1 MFVSS
6 FVFSPVGSPSNTV
19 SFRPARLIFRL
30 NLNRPEKLA
39 ILLSLACST
48 LTGKE
53 RANASLTRL
62 ERTRNYRRVNLFP
75 ADFRVAGG
83 LDMQPRSQLS
93 PSKPVRPLSRIITST
108 NLDRLK
114 SANVPKI
121 CHTNFQLNR
130 NFSFRPIIAPG
141 SGILQAVPVLAF
153 VPFSL

>member
-19 SFRPARLIFRL
+19 SFRPARLFFRL

-62 ERTRNYRRVNLFP
+62 ERTRNYWRVNLFSSG
-75 ADFRVAGG
+75 F
-83 LDMQPRSQLS
+83 
-93 PSKPVRPLSRIITST
+93 PSRRRARHATSIST
-108 NLDRLK
+108 
-114 SANVPKI
+114 
-121 CHTNFQLNR
+121 
-130 NFSFRPIIAPG
+130 
-141 SGILQAVPVLAF
+141 VPVETSAP
-153 VPFSL
+153 PFTHNHFNQFRQTKVRQCSQNMPYKLSIE